1 MQDLWCKFM
10 ENKVKVLKSF
20 KSVKRFYKVS
30 SAAIVHFLLIT
41 FFLSFTVNAQ
51 DILSNVDLSAEE
63 RQWIS
68 EHPILT
74 ATNNMDLVPLDFVRD
89 CTSSGKV
96 GFLSLYNK
104 RVFCSIC

>member
-1 MQDLWCKFM
+1 
-10 ENKVKVLKSF
+10 
-20 KSVKRFYKVS
+20 
-30 SAAIVHFLLIT
+30 
-41 FFLSFTVNAQ
+41 
-51 DILSNVDLSAEE
+51 VDLSAEE

-89 CTSSGKV
+89 STSSGKV

-104 RVFCSIC
+104 RVFYSIC